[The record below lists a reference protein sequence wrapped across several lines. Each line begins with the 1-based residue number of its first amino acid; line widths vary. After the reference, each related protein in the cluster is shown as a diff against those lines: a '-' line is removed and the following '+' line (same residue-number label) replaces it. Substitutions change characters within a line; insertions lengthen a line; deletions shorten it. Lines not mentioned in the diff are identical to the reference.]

1 MNNTCSLCIGQYV
14 ISKMGRDKGRT
25 FIVLEVV
32 DSEFVLVGDGDLRK
46 VEKPKRKKIRH
57 LQPTKTISESVRSA
71 ASDSVKITNLMLRG
85 EIEKQ
90 GI

>member
-1 MNNTCSLCIGQYV
+1 MDNTCSLSVGQYV

-32 DSEFVLVGDGDLRK
+32 DTEFVLVGDGDLRK
-46 VEKPKRKKIRH
+46 VEKPKRKKARH
-57 LQPTKTISESVRSA
+57 LQPTKTISEAVRSA
-71 ASDSVKITNLMLRG
+71 ASDSVKVTNLMLKA
-85 EIEKQ
+85 EIEKL